1 MNARTLFGY
10 FTGRTRPISPRS
22 DFTVQ
27 TISLIP
33 RLPALFLFKIYLP
46 YLQKTLAKLRYAC
59 YNTLPTNA
67 GMLFC
72 VPKSLR

>member
-33 RLPALFLFKIYLP
+33 RLRRIRLPALFLFLSGIDKFHYV
-46 YLQKTLAKLRYAC
+46 C
-59 YNTLPTNA
+59 YH
-67 GMLFC
+67 
-72 VPKSLR
+72 S